1 MELTLNVTK
10 EELKGLIKDAV
21 REVIEDSSWE
31 LFMKSLEY
39 VSAKEMAEIESNYAG
54 PDEDVYYSEEVE
66 L

>member
-1 MELTLNVTK
+1 MELTLDVSK

-21 REVIEDSSWE
+21 REVIEESSWE
-31 LFMKSLEY
+31 RFMKNVEY

-54 PDEDVYYSEEVE
+54 PDEDVYYSEVVE

>member
-39 VSAKEMAEIESNYAG
+39 VSAKEMAEIESKYAG